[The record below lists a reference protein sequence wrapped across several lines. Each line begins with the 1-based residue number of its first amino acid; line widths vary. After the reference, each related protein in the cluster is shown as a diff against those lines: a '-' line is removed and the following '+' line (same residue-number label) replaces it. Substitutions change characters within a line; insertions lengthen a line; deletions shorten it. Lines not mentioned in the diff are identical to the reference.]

1 MMLVLGIG
9 NPLLGDDGFGVE
21 VARRLKEAGE
31 VAGVEIVDGG
41 SQGLYLLPYL
51 QGRSHIIVAD
61 AIAFGGEPGEIVR
74 LNADQIP
81 ARLQVKVSEHQIS
94 FHEVLALMQLLGEEP
109 EEFVFFG
116 VEPKSNEWGDG
127 LSPEI
132 AAAVDPVIEKI
143 KEQIAIWKGGAN
155 GTDERHPGIERDQ
168 TCFENLA
175 RTWRESHDQHHE
187 LPADK
192 RRFEFPGRGSGSR
205 SHHDQLRRA

>member
-1 MMLVLGIG
+1 MLVLGIG

-31 VAGVEIVDGG
+31 LAGVEIVDGG

-61 AIAFGGEPGEIVR
+61 AIAFGGAPGEIVR

-94 FHEVLALMQLLGEEP
+94 FHEVLALMQLLGEDP
-109 EEFVFFG
+109 KEFIFFG

-143 KEQIAIWKGGAN
+143 KEQIAIWKGETYGI
-155 GTDERHPGIERDQ
+155 DERHPGVKRDQ
-168 TCFENLA
+168 ARFESLA

-187 LPADK
+187 LPTDE
-192 RRFEFPGRGSGSR
+192 RRFEFPGRSSGSR
-205 SHHDQLRRA
+205 RRHDQFRRA